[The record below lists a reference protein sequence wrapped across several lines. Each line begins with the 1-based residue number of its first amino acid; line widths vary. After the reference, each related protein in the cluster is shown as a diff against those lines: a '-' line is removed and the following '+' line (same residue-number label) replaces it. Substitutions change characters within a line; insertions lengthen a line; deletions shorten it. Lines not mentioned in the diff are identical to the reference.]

1 MVNHSYL
8 SDLNADLVVA
18 YNIIKTEPEKLIN
31 ILKKHFFDKNR
42 YNVGSAIYHNNADM
56 KYGFNMIKIL
66 KDEK

>member
-31 ILKKHFFDKNR
+31 LLRKH
-42 YNVGSAIYHNNADM
+42 VL
-56 KYGFNMIKIL
+56 IKTDIML
-66 KDEK
+66 VLQFITMTLI